1 MDVETCERLIL
12 IGSTGRNS
20 GKTFLAS
27 ELVRRFNGTP
37 VTVLK
42 VTGIESRDGPCP
54 RGGQG
59 CGACAIAGDFCL
71 DEENSRAGTK
81 DTSLLLAAGASQVF
95 WLRCLRPALARG
107 FAAFLERSGGTGP
120 IICESNCLREVV
132 KPAFFIMICNSGGKN
147 VKPSAQKVA
156 GKSDFTLQSP
166 ISGEDIE
173 KLLKALSKTGFD
185 FTKKL

>member
-1 MDVETCERLIL
+1 METCERLIL

-27 ELVRRFNGTP
+27 ELIRRFSGTP

-71 DEENSRAGTK
+71 DEETSGDGTK
-81 DTSLLLAAGASQVF
+81 DTSLLLAAGAKRVF
-95 WLRCLRPALARG
+95 WLRCLRAALGRG
-107 FAAFLERSGGTGP
+107 FAAFLEHSGGTGP
-120 IICESNCLREVV
+120 IICESNSLREVV
-132 KPAFFIMICNSGGKN
+132 NPAFFIMIRNSRVKN

-173 KLLKALSKTGFD
+173 ELLGAMSKKGFN
-185 FTKKL
+185 FTKKA